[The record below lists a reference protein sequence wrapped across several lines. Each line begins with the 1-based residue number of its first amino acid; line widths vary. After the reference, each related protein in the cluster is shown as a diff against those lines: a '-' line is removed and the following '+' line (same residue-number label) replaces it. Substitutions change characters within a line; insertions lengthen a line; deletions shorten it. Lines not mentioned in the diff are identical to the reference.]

1 MTTTLKNLLHEGL
14 EKLAATSD
22 SARLDAEVL
31 LCHVLDISRA
41 QLFANPEGLVDED
54 EAEEFHALIRERSA
68 HKPLAHLTG
77 YREFWSLLL
86 EVSPDVLVPRPE
98 TELLV
103 EKALENIPL
112 NESLDVLDLGT
123 GSGAIPVA
131 LSTERT
137 RCKLTATD
145 ASTAALTIA
154 RKNAAEH
161 ADTSIEFIAG
171 SWFEPLGDRRFDL
184 IISNPPYVATGQ
196 PELTDKELDHEPAQA
211 LYSGADGLDDIR
223 ILIKEAP
230 PHMNPGGRLMLEHGF
245 DQAEAISKL
254 MQTAGFQAI
263 KTHNDLAG
271 HPRVTEG
278 RLSTPTT

>member
-1 MTTTLKNLLHEGL
+1 MTKMLKNLLHEGL
-14 EKLAATSD
+14 EKLADTSD

-41 QLFANPEGLVDED
+41 QLFANPDGLVDED
-54 EAEEFHALIRERSA
+54 EAEEFLALIRERSA
-68 HKPLAHLTG
+68 HKPLAYLTG

-112 NESLDVLDLGT
+112 NETLAVLDLGT
-123 GSGAIPVA
+123 GSGAIPIA

-145 ASTAALTIA
+145 VSTAALTMA

-171 SWFEPLGDRRFDL
+171 SWFEPLGDRQFDL

-196 PELTDKELDHEPAQA
+196 PELTDKETDHEPAEA

-223 ILIKEAP
+223 ILVKAAP
-230 PHMNPGGRLMLEHGF
+230 AHLKPGGHLMLEHGF
-245 DQAEAISKL
+245 DQAEAITTL
-254 MQTAGFQAI
+254 MQTEGFQAI

-271 HPRVTEG
+271 HARVTEG
-278 RLSTPTT
+278 LMQ